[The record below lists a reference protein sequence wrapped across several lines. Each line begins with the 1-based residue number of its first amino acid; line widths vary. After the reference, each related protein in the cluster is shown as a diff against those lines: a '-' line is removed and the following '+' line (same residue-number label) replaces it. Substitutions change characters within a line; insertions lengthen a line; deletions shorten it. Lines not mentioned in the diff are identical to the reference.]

1 MYNLEEK
8 TLVREVVDRHARRI
22 LIQLPD
28 GLKGEGFRLA
38 RFLENKANVEV
49 VVSADPCYGA
59 CDVAFRDAEQIE
71 ADLIV
76 HYGHTPLVSKAKIP
90 TVYLEARAQEDA
102 AKAVKK
108 ALPLLAN
115 LRRIGIATT
124 IQHIHELDNVKRIL
138 KDEGKIVLIG
148 KARGNI
154 RYDGQVL
161 GCDFTTVNSIANE
174 VESFLF
180 IGGGNFH
187 ALGIALA
194 TGKKV
199 VVADP
204 YLNAAREIENL
215 KRKILRQ
222 RWATICKA
230 KKAQRFG
237 IIIGLKTGQTNL
249 RLATKIRHAL
259 QTRGRATLLICMQE
273 ITPEK
278 LSAFS
283 EIEAFVDTA
292 CPRVAI
298 DDTAQFKKPVLT
310 FDETLIMLDRMPWE
324 AYAREN
330 APKT

>member
-1 MYNLEEK
+1 MYDLEK
-8 TLVREVVDRHARRI
+8 KRLVREVVDRRARRV

-28 GLKGEGFRLA
+28 GLKQEGFRLA
-38 RFLENKANVEV
+38 RFLENKAGVEV

-59 CDVAFRDAEQIE
+59 CDVAFSDAEQMR

-76 HYGHTPLVSKAKIP
+76 HYGHTPSVFPAKIP
-90 TVYLEARAQEDA
+90 TVYLEARVKEDMT
-102 AKAVKK
+102 KAIKK
-108 ALPLLAN
+108 ALPFLAN
-115 LRRIGIATT
+115 LRRIGVATT
-124 IQHIHELDNVKRIL
+124 IQHIHELENVKRIL

-154 RYDGQVL
+154 KYDGQVL
-161 GCDFTTVNSIANE
+161 GCDFTAVNSIANE
-174 VESFLF
+174 ADGFLF
-180 IGGGNFH
+180 VGGGNFH

-194 TGKKV
+194 TGKRV

-204 YLNAAREIENL
+204 YLNEAREIENL
-215 KRKILRQ
+215 KRKVLRQ

-237 IIIGLKTGQTNL
+237 IIIGLKPGQTNL
-249 RLATKIRHAL
+249 QLVAKVKREL
-259 QTRGRATLLICMQE
+259 QTRGKRALLICMRE

-278 LSAFS
+278 LLAFS
-283 EIEAFVDTA
+283 EIDAFVNTA

-298 DDTAQFKKPVLT
+298 DDAIQVKKPVLT
-310 FDETLIMLDRMPWE
+310 SDETLIMLGRMPWE
-324 AYAREN
+324 AYAKEN